1 MLLGLFFVTVGMYL
15 DPGTVVQHFGWLLL
29 LLVAPVAAKFALVVI
44 LARLFGASLA
54 TALRT
59 AFYLAQAG
67 EFAIVLLALAVDRAL
82 IELTFAQLVLAAM
95 VLSMLSAPV
104 LINFA
109 EPLARRLTAN
119 DWLARAAEVTKIA
132 AQTMA
137 RQEHVIICGFG
148 RSGQNLARLLEQE
161 DIPFIALDSDP
172 ARVREAA
179 ADGSSVVYGD
189 AGRREA
195 LIAAGLPKARA
206 LAVTF
211 AATPT
216 ALKILHHAHQLRP
229 ELPVIVRT
237 VDDSELDR
245 LIKAGATEVVPEVL
259 EGSLMLASHS
269 LLLLGV
275 PLNRVLTRIREIRE
289 ERYSLFRGFYH
300 GATDAADAAD
310 NLQPRLH
317 SVLLTERSGAVGRT
331 LAELDLRGRVEV
343 TGVRRRGARSVVPEP
358 DYRFEAGDI
367 VVLLGV
373 PESLALAERRLLHD

>member
-1 MLLGLFFVTVGMYL
+1 
-15 DPGTVVQHFGWLLL
+15 
-29 LLVAPVAAKFALVVI
+29 
-44 LARLFGASLA
+44 
-54 TALRT
+54 
-59 AFYLAQAG
+59 
-67 EFAIVLLALAVDRAL
+67 
-82 IELTFAQLVLAAM
+82 
-95 VLSMLSAPV
+95 VLSMLSAPL
-104 LINFA
+104 LIHFA

-119 DWLARAAEVTKIA
+119 DWLARAAQVTKIA

-161 DIPFIALDSDP
+161 DIPFIALESDP
-172 ARVREAA
+172 ERVREAA

-206 LAVTF
+206 LVVSF
-211 AATPT
+211 ANTPI

-237 VDDSELDR
+237 VDDSELDP

-275 PLNRVLTRIREIRE
+275 PLNRVLSRIRVIRE

-317 SVLLTERSGAVGRT
+317 SVLLTERSAAVGHT
-331 LAELDLRGRVEV
+331 LEELDLRGRVEV
-343 TGVRRRGARSVVPEP
+343 TGVRRRGTRSVVPKP

-367 VVLLGV
+367 VVLLGL
-373 PESLALAERRLLHD
+373 PESLALAERRLLHH